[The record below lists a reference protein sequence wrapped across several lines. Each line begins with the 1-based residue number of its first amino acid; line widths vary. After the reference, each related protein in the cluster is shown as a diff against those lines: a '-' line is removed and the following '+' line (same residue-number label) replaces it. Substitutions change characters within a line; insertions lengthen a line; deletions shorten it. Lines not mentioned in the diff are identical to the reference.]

1 MSDLAIRPSLE
12 RLEEYVV
19 ETIDADIVVNA
30 NESNY
35 CLLYTSDAADD

>member
-35 CLLYTSDAADD
+35 PCRKRYGQK

>member
-35 CLLYTSDAADD
+35 PVRNRG